1 MTDRFLAYLCV
12 LIGVTVMIGPKAGGN
27 DSQNSESPKSHD
39 RISLNH
45 TAIVTD
51 LNEPSYVQYGAQ
63 DLASYLKEITGQEI
77 PLTTSLDSAAPSL
90 IVIGKFAEQVTSG
103 TLAEMDLGEQGF
115 IIKSAMLNG
124 RRRLIV
130 AGANPQ
136 GTNFGIAAL
145 MRMIRAEGKS
155 AYVEGPLDIRSK
167 PSFAV
172 RGIHL
177 NGWAFNYPYAYRP
190 WKEEDWKRFI
200 DILWSQG
207 GNLLYMLPM
216 MEIMPVP
223 LSAED
228 EAYLQEVRRIIDY
241 AHKQR
246 GVKVWLMT
254 SANRVAVSD
263 CGERNPKRRP
273 FWVNQCQVDM
283 NPADPQ
289 QFGKIMKSREVLYRS
304 VNNADGFGMIDSD
317 PGGWPQSPLR
327 DQVKIFKG
335 ARTLLDKYNL
345 KGTQAELID
354 WMWVGWG
361 RHKFADSSNT
371 VVAQYDWTG
380 SNPDASDVAFMQETI
395 RAFRKDLPE
404 PWGLI
409 AGFSAYLR
417 SAQEEQALGKTVF
430 LPYGAIEFEP
440 SFPLTNLGLESVR
453 NNLDVLSKYP
463 QTGGLMGNNM
473 TALLQ
478 FPRTYFFL
486 STAWDYDYRKRNQR
500 EVLLELSG
508 HLYPEHAE
516 LIAECFEAL
525 EESDPRKIIAVLE
538 PLEKLV
544 DQGQLGRPGVI
555 GRNLFPDRAQ
565 VARDLVFQLKVRAA
579 RQRLLQALFSKT
591 DRSECEKLVEAY
603 LDALLAWDKQTGWE
617 RLINIGIWRFPIY
630 ASDKRFEEAL
640 SILKRVLGGGSPV
653 TNYAAVSSFFEPI
666 SKRLL
671 QKYGEDA
678 VMIGCIEPLKLAVVQ
693 AP

>member
-1 MTDRFLAYLCV
+1 MNHRPFLFLCA
-12 LIGVTVMIGPKAGGN
+12 LSSITVMFGGSAAGA
-27 DSQNSESPKSHD
+27 DSRE
-39 RISLNH
+39 RISLNQI
-45 TAIVTD
+45 AIVTD
-51 LNEPSYVQYGAQ
+51 STEPSYIQYGSQ
-63 DLASYLKEITGQEI
+63 DLANYLTEITGTATRV
-77 PLTTSLDSAAPSL
+77 TTTLDPQAESP
-90 IVIGKFAEQVTSG
+90 IVVGK
-103 TLAEMDLGEQGF
+103 LGERLLPGVLLKKELGVQGF
-115 IIKSAMLNG
+115 VIKSVMQNG
-124 RRRLIV
+124 KRRLIV

-145 MRMIRAEGKS
+145 MKMIRAEGKS
-155 AYVEGPLDIRSK
+155 AYVDGPIDVRRK

-223 LSAED
+223 LSAGD

-241 AHKQR
+241 AHNQR
-246 GVKVWLMT
+246 GIKVWLMT

-263 CGERNPKRRP
+263 CGERQAKLRP

-289 QFGKIMKSREVLYRS
+289 QFDKIMKSLEVLYRS
-304 VNNADGFGMIDSD
+304 VDNADGFGMIDSD
-317 PGGWPQSPLR
+317 PGGWPQSPIH

-335 ARTLLDKYNL
+335 ARALLDKYNS

-371 VVAQYDWTG
+371 VVSQYDWTG
-380 SNPDASDVAFMQETI
+380 SNPDASDVAFMQETM
-395 RAFRKDLPE
+395 RAFRQDLPE
-404 PWGLI
+404 PWSLI
-409 AGFSAYLR
+409 AGFSPYLG
-417 SAQEEQALGKTVF
+417 SSQNEGELGKTVF
-430 LPYGAIEFEP
+430 LPYGAIEYEP

-453 NNLDVLSKYP
+453 SSLDVLGKYP
-463 QTGGLMGNNM
+463 ATMGLMGNNM

-478 FPRTYFFL
+478 LPRTYFFL
-486 STAWDYDYRKRNQR
+486 SSAWDFDYRKRSQHD
-500 EVLLELSG
+500 VLLELSA

-516 LIAECFEAL
+516 LIAKCFEAL
-525 EESDPRKIIAVLE
+525 NESDPQKIIAVLE
-538 PLEKLV
+538 PLERLV
-544 DQGQLGRPGVI
+544 DQGQFGRPGVI
-555 GRNLFPDRAQ
+555 GRRLFPDRAQ
-565 VARDLVFQLKVRAA
+565 VAGDLVFQLKIRAA
-579 RQRLLQALFSKT
+579 RQQLLKALFSKT
-591 DRSECEKLVEAY
+591 DRKECEKLLENY
-603 LDALLAWDKQTGWE
+603 LDALLSWDKQTGWE
-617 RLINIGIWRFPIY
+617 RLINIGIWRSPIY
-630 ASDKRFEEAL
+630 SSDKRFEEAL
-640 SILKRVLGGGSPV
+640 SILKRVLGGGASV
-653 TNYAAVSSFFEPI
+653 TSYAAVTSFFDPI

-671 QKYGEDA
+671 QNYGEDA
-678 VMIGCIEPLKLAVVQ
+678 VMVGCIEPLKLAVIQ